1 MCAAIVQ
8 GISAIY
14 ALADTTVTNAV
25 VQSYTNDGEFN
36 AEATIVDEN
45 GLTVAWRGDDRKTQI
60 TVELIAKTSE
70 MPVLGAAFEVTI
82 NTESSYCAGSAS
94 TSFVG
99 WVTKVS
105 DKGSVK
111 SYSSVT
117 ITAVGYE
124 GVVAPE

>member
-1 MCAAIVQ
+1 MCAAIVE

-14 ALADTTVTNAV
+14 ALPNTTVSNAV
-25 VQSYTNDGEFN
+25 VQSYTNDGEVN

-45 GLTVAWRGDDRKTQI
+45 GLTVAWRGDDRKTSI
-60 TVELIAKTSE
+60 TCELIAKTSV
-70 MPVLGAAFEVTI
+70 MPILGASFSVTV
-82 NTESSYCAGSAS
+82 NTAASYTSGSAS
-94 TSFVG
+94 TTFSG

-111 SYSSVT
+111 NYSSVT

-124 GVVAPE
+124 AVV

>member
-1 MCAAIVQ
+1 MCAAIVE

-14 ALADTTVTNAV
+14 ALPNTTVTNAV
-25 VQSYTNDGEFN
+25 VQSSTNDGEFN

-60 TVELIAKTSE
+60 TCELIAKTSV
-70 MPVLGAAFEVTI
+70 MPILGAAFSVTV
-82 NTESSYCAGSAS
+82 NTAASYTSGSAS
-94 TSFVG
+94 TTFSG

-117 ITAVGYE
+117 VTAVGYE
-124 GVVAPE
+124 AVV